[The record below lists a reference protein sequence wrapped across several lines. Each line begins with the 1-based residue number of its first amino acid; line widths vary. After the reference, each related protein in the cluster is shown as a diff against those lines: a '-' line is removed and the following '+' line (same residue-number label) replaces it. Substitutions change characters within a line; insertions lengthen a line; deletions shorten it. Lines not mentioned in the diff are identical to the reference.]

1 MARWRRPEQL
11 PVWILPRKADLYKI
25 LVILYNN
32 WVTAMNVSEA
42 REKLAEAIDTAQSEA
57 VVLERYGRPAAVLVS
72 MERYEQLLD
81 AFEESED
88 VAAFDAAMAEEGDNI
103 PWEQVK
109 ADLGWS

>member
-1 MARWRRPEQL
+1 MIT
-11 PVWILPRKADLYKI
+11 V
-25 LVILYNN
+25 
-32 WVTAMNVSEA
+32 NVSDA
-42 REKLAEAIDTAQSEA
+42 REKLAEVIDTAQSEA

-72 MERYEQLLD
+72 VQRYEDLLD
-81 AFEESED
+81 AFEEAAD

>member
-1 MARWRRPEQL
+1 
-11 PVWILPRKADLYKI
+11 
-25 LVILYNN
+25 
-32 WVTAMNVSEA
+32 MNVSEA

-88 VAAFDAAMAEEGDNI
+88 IATFDAAMAEEGDNI

>member
-1 MARWRRPEQL
+1 
-11 PVWILPRKADLYKI
+11 
-25 LVILYNN
+25 
-32 WVTAMNVSEA
+32 MNVREA

-81 AFEESED
+81 TFEASED